1 MIGFG
6 KFIQSFLGFKIF
18 SDCLLGARLCSL
30 RGEEAD
36 GVRLRELKIWQG
48 GRASVGDHGDV
59 REVTAGPRDGAGPGA
74 EVREGTE
81 ASSRR
86 KIMKTTTAGCQ
97 TRSVYTFVCP
107 VVSTHVCKGL
117 RKVKR
122 GVSLSGQWD

>member
-1 MIGFG
+1 M
-6 KFIQSFLGFKIF
+6 
-18 SDCLLGARLCSL
+18 
-30 RGEEAD
+30 
-36 GVRLRELKIWQG
+36 
-48 GRASVGDHGDV
+48 GDHSDV

-86 KIMKTTTAGCQ
+86 KVMKTTTAGCQ
-97 TRSVYTFVCP
+97 TRSVYTFIRP
-107 VVSTHVCKGL
+107 VVSTHVCKRL